1 MIQFEKLRS
10 TGQGENIIRSMD
22 SFIEHSDP
30 KLYAKMLEH
39 RDYSVRLKDYEVET
53 LGSKIKEY
61 LDPPY
66 AGALLN
72 ALCDEA
78 GCEAPSQLHLD
89 TF

>member
-10 TGQGENIIRSMD
+10 TGQGENIISSMD
-22 SFIEHSDP
+22 SFIKYNDP
-30 KLYAKMLEH
+30 ELYDRMLEH
-39 RDYSVRLKDYEVET
+39 RGYSVRLRDYEVET

-66 AGALLN
+66 TGALLN

-78 GCEAPSQLHLD
+78 GCEVPSQLHPD